1 MSTANLPSTRQA
13 SYPIKKAAKA
23 ARPAKARRAPKPK
36 AADIDRDD
44 PKIQELEQVIQT
56 IGAYMSQ
63 QIRKRAEDSG
73 VEATVY
79 FRVVLTKP
87 EETLGENHGS

>member
-13 SYPIKKAAKA
+13 SYPIKKAAK
-23 ARPAKARRAPKPK
+23 PAKARRAPKPK

-56 IGAYMSQ
+56 LGAYMSQ
-63 QIRKRAEDSG
+63 EIRKRAEDNG
-73 VEATVY
+73 IEATVY
-79 FRVVLTKP
+79 FRVVLTHPVKIS
-87 EETLGENHGS
+87 GENHGS